1 MESVS
6 GKYWEESKINQ
17 RIFEKIKSENNFT
30 DIVNKLILIRNFNR
44 EEIFTINNKI
54 KIINPFLKINDFQAS
69 YVTLKKTI
77 EKNKFYSETLVT
89 HKSSNLNK
97 IIKLDKSI

>member
-17 RIFEKIKSENNFT
+17 RIFEKIKSENNFP
-30 DIVNKLILIRNFNR
+30 DIINKLILLRSFNK

-54 KIINPFLKINDFQAS
+54 KLINPFFRIKDFENS
-69 YVTLKKTI
+69 YKTLKDTI
-77 EKNKFYSETLVT
+77 EKNKNITLKKNT
-89 HKSSNLNK
+89 DRK
-97 IIKLDKSI
+97 